1 MKHSFFLVIPRQQN
15 SPNRLQEFE
24 AKILQQW
31 IDELPTA
38 NPELSARLLQDLI
51 MDLNTIAMPA
61 QLRLDTLEL
70 LRPSVLAIEDYIRS
84 KLMASGF
91 PKEDNDY
98 RMLKLLVSI
107 AKEFT
112 IGYWIVVKD
121 QTQRD
126 VSWFQGK
133 NVALSIQRSI
143 KGLNSIVINFFIM
156 GMPIP
161 DWVWMDLHGFYR
173 LSVKIKKNTTQVA
186 NDSGQFNKTS
196 SPEQCYLQIVL
207 LSLADP
213 TGLMQKEV
221 LVVYRFIE
229 TISSLV
235 SLKSA
240 PVAQPVQCLISTE
253 EDAAPC
259 FQSER
264 NIDPESALL
273 YIDFTKLYKAFEQ
286 KSIMISSSES
296 RFNTIDVIRNTMEK
310 PAAELLD
317 YLIQRW
323 SGINHQNIPLFSDR
337 LDRYLAIGLIPAFNL
352 QKSSKTSS
360 EIDFEFLVQSE
371 SSSLLSCAFTKTG
384 VLSVGSL
391 VSLRKAYTEE
401 NTRLL
406 GIVDKL
412 IVAKEKN
419 KIIFGVRMLAQQCAA
434 VIYLPLEP
442 RKNEIPK
449 RALYYSTGE
458 KDKDGYIILDTSIF
472 KDGDAIRLFVNQE
485 NFVVIM
491 LVHKKN
497 IGLGYWQFEC
507 HKMTG
512 LETTSAN

>member
-1 MKHSFFLVIPRQQN
+1 MKNSFFLVIPKQQN

-70 LRPSVLAIEDYIRS
+70 LRPSVLAVEDYIRS
-84 KLMASGF
+84 KLMAAGF
-91 PKEDNDY
+91 PKEDNDH

-133 NVALSIQRSI
+133 NVALAIQRSI

-161 DWVWMDLHGFYR
+161 DWVWMDLHGFYK

-240 PVAQPVQCLISTE
+240 PVSQPVQCLISTE

-264 NIDPESALL
+264 EIDPESTLL
-273 YIDFTKLYKAFEQ
+273 YIDFTKLYQAFEQ
-286 KSIMISSSES
+286 KTLMI
-296 RFNTIDVIRNTMEK
+296 RFV
-310 PAAELLD
+310 
-317 YLIQRW
+317 
-323 SGINHQNIPLFSDR
+323 
-337 LDRYLAIGLIPAFNL
+337 
-352 QKSSKTSS
+352 
-360 EIDFEFLVQSE
+360 
-371 SSSLLSCAFTKTG
+371 
-384 VLSVGSL
+384 
-391 VSLRKAYTEE
+391 
-401 NTRLL
+401 
-406 GIVDKL
+406 
-412 IVAKEKN
+412 
-419 KIIFGVRMLAQQCAA
+419 
-434 VIYLPLEP
+434 
-442 RKNEIPK
+442 
-449 RALYYSTGE
+449 
-458 KDKDGYIILDTSIF
+458 
-472 KDGDAIRLFVNQE
+472 
-485 NFVVIM
+485 
-491 LVHKKN
+491 
-497 IGLGYWQFEC
+497 
-507 HKMTG
+507 
-512 LETTSAN
+512 